1 MKRRTKELL
10 GTLKRL
16 SADARTNI
24 FKRIEL
30 VAAIL
35 KDHDWL
41 AEVYDGDEGKA
52 QKALQDEH
60 FYELN
65 GVFTLGVLLQIH
77 STFPTEAEWKEVRFN
92 LAAMR
97 VKWME
102 QRTVEG
108 GHIDRASVTRIKKA
122 DYEDAVKKCE
132 AVEQRL
138 EQSDEL
144 LKSRNEDLD
153 GLRGR
158 VAELESENATLRGRI
173 SELKRVVDRQL
184 QPA

>member
-1 MKRRTKELL
+1 MKRRTKEML

-41 AEVYDGDEGKA
+41 AEVYDGDELKA
-52 QKALQDEH
+52 KDALQEEH
-60 FYELN
+60 FHELN
-65 GVFTLGVLLQIH
+65 GVFTLGVLVQIH
-77 STFPTEAEWKEVRFN
+77 ATFPTEAEWGEVRYN

-97 VKWME
+97 AKWNE
-102 QRTVEG
+102 QRTVDTEE
-108 GHIDRASVTRIKKA
+108 RAPVTRIKKA
-122 DYEDAVKKCE
+122 DYDEAVKKCE

-138 EQSDEL
+138 GQSDEL
-144 LKSRNEDLD
+144 LKSRNEDIG

-158 VAELESENATLRGRI
+158 ITELERENATLRGRI
-173 SELKRVVDRQL
+173 TELERVVDRQL